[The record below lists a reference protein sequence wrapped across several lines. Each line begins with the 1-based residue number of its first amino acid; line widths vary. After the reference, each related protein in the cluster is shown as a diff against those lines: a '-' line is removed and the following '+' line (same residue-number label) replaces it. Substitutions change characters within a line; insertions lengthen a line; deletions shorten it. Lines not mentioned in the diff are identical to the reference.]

1 MDPKKMAL
9 LVAALAVAGITA
21 FAAKSMFSA
30 EQAGSPSAQAATVP
44 QDLPEILVA
53 TRTLPVGTIIDK
65 DSFRYQPW
73 PKELI
78 ENAYYKKG
86 EADPSGLAGTVVRSA
101 VTAGQPLTKGALV
114 SPDDRGF
121 LAAALGPGMRAVSI
135 PVSAQAGVAGF
146 IFPGDRVDVVLTQTV
161 DARGEEDGPPL
172 RASETIVRNIRVLAT
187 DQRTVPEDEKGERV
201 VQTFATITLE
211 VTPRIAEKIAV
222 AQSIGQLSL
231 ALRSIAD
238 NTAELERAIASGEVK
253 VPENGDPKAEKRMLI
268 QVASRPIDTDTTYVV
283 GADVSRFSRRSIPAQ
298 TKPKAAASSGMTV
311 PQPSYSPQPMGPM
324 APGGRGGANAAK
336 PAPTEPVVRVS
347 RGKTVTDVPVGGN

>member
-9 LVAALAVAGITA
+9 LVAALMVAGVTA

-30 EQAGSPSAQAATVP
+30 EQTATPSAQAATVP
-44 QDLPEILVA
+44 ENLPEILVA
-53 TRTLPVGTIIDK
+53 TRSLPIGTIIEK

-78 ENAYYKKG
+78 DNAYYKKG
-86 EADPSGLAGTVVRSA
+86 EADPASLAGTVVRTA
-101 VTAGQPLTKGALV
+101 ITAGQPVTKGALV

-135 PVSAQAGVAGF
+135 PVTAQAGVAGF

-161 DARGEEDGPPL
+161 ESRGEEDGPPL
-172 RASETIVRNIRVLAT
+172 RASETIVRNVRVLAT
-187 DQRTVPEDEKGERV
+187 DQRTVPEDEKGDRV

-253 VPENGDPKAEKRMLI
+253 VPNNGDPKAEKRMLI
-268 QVASRPIDTDTTYVV
+268 QVASRPIDTDTTFVV

-298 TKPKAAASSGMTV
+298 TKPKQQMSAPSGFA
-311 PQPSYSPQPMGPM
+311 PPSYSPSAPSTPMM
-324 APGGRGGANAAK
+324 PGAK
-336 PAPTEPVVRVS
+336 PVSAEPTVRVA
-347 RGKTVTDVPVGGN
+347 RGKTITDVPVGGN

>member
-1 MDPKKMAL
+1 
-9 LVAALAVAGITA
+9 
-21 FAAKSMFSA
+21 MFSA
-30 EQAGSPSAQAATVP
+30 EQQATPSAQAATVP
-44 QDLPEILVA
+44 ENLPEILVA
-53 TRTLPVGTIIDK
+53 TRSLPVGTIIEK
-65 DSFRYQPW
+65 DTFRYQPW

-78 ENAYYKKG
+78 DNAYYKKG
-86 EADPSGLAGTVVRSA
+86 EADPTSLAGTVVRTA
-101 VTAGQPLTKGALV
+101 ITAGQPVTKGALV

-135 PVSAQAGVAGF
+135 PVTAQAGVAGF

-161 DARGEEDGPPL
+161 ESQGEEGGPPL
-172 RASETIVRNIRVLAT
+172 RASETIVRNVRVLAT
-187 DQRTVPEDEKGERV
+187 DQRTVSEDEKGARV

-253 VPENGDPKAEKRMLI
+253 VPDNGDPKAEKRMMI

-283 GADVSRFSRRSIPAQ
+283 GADVSRFARRSIPAQ
-298 TKPKAAASSGMTV
+298 KNNARQNM
-311 PQPSYSPQPMGPM
+311 QPPTGFAPPGNYSPSAPSAPMMPVARPS
-324 APGGRGGANAAK
+324 APE
-336 PAPTEPVVRVS
+336 PTVRVVR
-347 RGKTVTDVPVGGN
+347 GKNVTEVPVGGN

>member
-9 LVAALAVAGITA
+9 LVAALMVAGVTA

-30 EQAGSPSAQAATVP
+30 EQTATPSAQAATVP
-44 QDLPEILVA
+44 ENLPEILVA
-53 TRTLPVGTIIDK
+53 TRSLPIGTIIEK

-78 ENAYYKKG
+78 DNAYYKKG
-86 EADPSGLAGTVVRSA
+86 EADPASLAGTVVRTA
-101 VTAGQPLTKGALV
+101 ITAGPPGSQGGLGFPG
-114 SPDDRGF
+114 DRRL

-135 PVSAQAGVAGF
+135 PVTAQAGVAGF

-161 DARGEEDGPPL
+161 ESRGEEDGPPL
-172 RASETIVRNIRVLAT
+172 RASETIVRNVRVLAT
-187 DQRTVPEDEKGERV
+187 DQRTVPEDEKGDRV

-253 VPENGDPKAEKRMLI
+253 VPNNGDPKAEKRMLI
-268 QVASRPIDTDTTYVV
+268 QVASRPIDTDTTFVV

-298 TKPKAAASSGMTV
+298 TKPKQQMSAPSGFA
-311 PQPSYSPQPMGPM
+311 PPSYSPSAPSTPMM
-324 APGGRGGANAAK
+324 PGAK
-336 PAPTEPVVRVS
+336 PVSAEPTVRVA
-347 RGKTVTDVPVGGN
+347 RGKTITDVPVGGN